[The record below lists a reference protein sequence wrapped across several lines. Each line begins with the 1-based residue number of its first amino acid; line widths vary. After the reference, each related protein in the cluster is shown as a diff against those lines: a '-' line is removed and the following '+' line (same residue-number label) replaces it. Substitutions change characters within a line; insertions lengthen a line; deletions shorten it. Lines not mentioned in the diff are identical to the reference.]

1 MWYNKLGQTLTFSM
15 DSNAGVELSQYR
27 FDKDGWNPYDDV
39 YDPNQIATTTPP
51 ASASSATNS
60 GGTSSGS
67 NSGWLHDLFG
77 LAGTAGNVLISQN
90 QKDTALA
97 QNQALYGTGGVRPY
111 TTATQPTSTG
121 KTGLIIGISVVVVA
135 AIVITVVALKSS
147 KPAAA
152 AVSVK

>member
-1 MWYNKLGQTLTFSM
+1 MWYNQKGQQLTF
-15 DSNAGVELSQYR
+15 DSNGFSQYG
-27 FDKDGWNPYDDV
+27 FDKDGYDEVDFS
-39 YDPNQIATTTPP
+39 YDPNQVATQTAPS
-51 ASASSATNS
+51 SASSATTS
-60 GGTSSGS
+60 GGTSAGSG
-67 NSGWLHDLFG
+67 SGWLHDLFG

-111 TTATQPTSTG
+111 TTATQPASTG

-147 KPAAA
+147 RPAAA
-152 AVSVK
+152 AVPAK